1 MFFFKCFKWIIRDLC
16 ISKALILVFHS
27 TSHTWFVIAIFL
39 PFFSTVM
46 MMRESWV
53 VLALKWTAPK
63 KCSPPST
70 TPKVLLARWWYRRG
84 HITITKA
91 RVKNVI
97 FDQHTHSFTPRT
109 ISPQEDQ
116 KWNLTYKNAEKRKQT
131 TFVSRKTR

>member
-1 MFFFKCFKWIIRDLC
+1 MDFKIANFRLSFNLSYIDCYCNISSIFQHCDDDERELSCFGTKMDG
-16 ISKALILVFHS
+16 SKK
-27 TSHTWFVIAIFL
+27 
-39 PFFSTVM
+39 
-46 MMRESWV
+46 
-53 VLALKWTAPK
+53 VLT
-63 KCSPPST
+63 PST
-70 TPKVLLARWWYRRG
+70 TPKVLLARWWYGRG